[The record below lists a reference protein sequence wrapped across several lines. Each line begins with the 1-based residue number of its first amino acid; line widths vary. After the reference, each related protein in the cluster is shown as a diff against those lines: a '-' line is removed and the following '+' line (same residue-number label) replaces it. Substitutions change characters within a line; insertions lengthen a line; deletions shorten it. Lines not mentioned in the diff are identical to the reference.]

1 MSERTLDDLRVMQSL
16 PLDVKISMTRERIR
30 QWVHEFG
37 EDGCYVSYSGGKD
50 STVLLHIIRNLCG
63 YKDIPAVFVDV
74 PTQYPELKEFAQSFD
89 DNLVILKPK
98 ISFADVCQKYG
109 FPMVS
114 KEVSDAVENSRKY
127 LSKILSS
134 REENASKPID
144 EPMFRSAH
152 GIADLLG
159 IERRKSKD
167 GAYQQL
173 LMGNIPD
180 EFLANAP
187 VRVQGL
193 FGKVLHAEHGV
204 KTNEY
209 SRMYDKS
216 KYRFF
221 LDAPFE
227 ISYQCCTAMKKA
239 PVKKYHRDTGRCAIT
254 GQMADESKL
263 RQSQW
268 VKNGCNG
275 FSLKLPTSNPI
286 AFWKE
291 NDVLQYIYE
300 NKIPICSIYGEVVE
314 DFGDQFDGQMSLG
327 DFGFYQQEKKFKCTG
342 CQRSGCVLC
351 CFGAQCERKEESRFL
366 KLKQTHPKMYAL
378 LDVFKNNGVTFREA
392 IEWYNERVGNR
403 GKIWI

>member
-1 MSERTLDDLRVMQSL
+1 MRTLEDLRLMQSL
-16 PLDVKISMTRERIR
+16 PLDVKVSMTRERIR

-37 EDGCYVSYSGGKD
+37 EDGCYLSYSGGKD
-50 STVLLHIIRNLCG
+50 STVLLHIIRNICG

-74 PTQYPELKEFAQSFD
+74 PTQYPELKKFAQSFD

-127 LSKILSS
+127 LKKVLTS
-134 REENASKPID
+134 REENATTPT
-144 EPMFRSAH
+144 EQNRLMFRSAH

-221 LDAPFE
+221 LEAPFE

-239 PVKKYHRDTGRCAIT
+239 PVKKYHRETGRCAIT

-275 FSLKLPTSNPI
+275 FNLKLPTSNPI
-286 AFWKE
+286 AFWTE

-314 DFGDQFDGQMSLG
+314 DYGNQLDGQMNLG
-327 DFGFYQQEKKFKCTG
+327 DFGFYEQKKKFKCTG

-351 CFGAQCERKEESRFL
+351 SYGAQCERKEDSRFL

-378 LDVFKNNGVTFREA
+378 LDVFQNSGYTYRQA
-392 IEWYNERVGNR
+392 IEWYNERVGSR